1 VTRADRTVVV
11 ATVEHPMG
19 ETGVHTHFTEFR
31 LWAHARGIRIRLVTP
46 FQANPLLLYPLFG
59 VGRAAKPVSIR
70 FWVWWY
76 RWSHALVLK
85 RELMRQLLA
94 CGPSVVY
101 AQDPMSAQAAIE
113 LRDAGYPITVA
124 LIVHFNGSHADELVM
139 KGQIAR
145 GGRLDRAIRAF
156 ERSVFAKADR
166 LIFPSRYA
174 ARATGVSLDVEPMP
188 TPTPTLTPMR
198 ISIVP
203 NFVSSPSRRP
213 EGPAARGD
221 AITIGTLEPRKN
233 HEFILNVL
241 AEAHRRGHRYS
252 LTVVGSGP
260 LASRL
265 RETAA
270 RLGLERFVTF
280 TGSRPDAAAL
290 LAHHRVYVHAAHLEN
305 CPIVLL
311 EAMAAG
317 VPAIASPVGGIPE
330 LLTDGIEGLFWDP
343 RDVSSA
349 ADRLIELLDDEPRRR
364 RMAAAASA
372 RYERDYTPDRCC
384 PALLDALLSA
394 TDDAQRRADTLLKV
408 S

>member
-1 VTRADRTVVV
+1 MRADRAVVV
-11 ATVEHPMG
+11 ATIEHPMG
-19 ETGVHTHFTEFR
+19 ETGVHTHFTQFR
-31 LWAHARGIRIRLVTP
+31 RWARARGVRVRLVTP

-59 VGRAAKPVSIR
+59 IGRAAKPMSPG

-85 RELMRQLLA
+85 HELMRQLRT

-101 AQDPMSAQAAIE
+101 AQDPLSALAAIE
-113 LRDAGYPITVA
+113 LRDTGYPIAVA
-124 LIVHFNGSHADELVM
+124 LIVHFNGSHAEELVM

-145 GGRLDRAIRAF
+145 GGRLDRGIRAL
-156 ERSVFAKADR
+156 ERIVFSKADR

-174 ARATGVSLDVEPMP
+174 ARVTGVSLDAEPAPTTTLMP
-188 TPTPTLTPMR
+188 TTTRSSL
-198 ISIVP
+198 IP
-203 NFVSSPSRRP
+203 NFVSPPSHRP
-213 EGPAARGD
+213 ESSAARGD

-260 LASRL
+260 LASHL
-265 RETAA
+265 RDTTA

-280 TGSRPDAAAL
+280 TGSRADAAAL
-290 LAHHRVYVHAAHLEN
+290 LAHHRVYVHAAHVEN

-317 VPAIASPVGGIPE
+317 IPAIASPVGGIPE

-343 RDVSSA
+343 HDLSSA
-349 ADRLIELLDDEPRRR
+349 TDRLIDLLEDEPRRR

-384 PALLDALLSA
+384 AALLDALLSA
-394 TDDAQRRADTLLKV
+394 TGEARRRDETLLKV